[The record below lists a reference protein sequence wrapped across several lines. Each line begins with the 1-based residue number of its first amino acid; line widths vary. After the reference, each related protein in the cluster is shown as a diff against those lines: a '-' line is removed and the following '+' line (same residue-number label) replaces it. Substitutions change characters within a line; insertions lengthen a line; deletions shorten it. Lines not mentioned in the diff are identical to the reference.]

1 MLDFS
6 YQCQQKQNLKKTSI
20 TITMRFMSFVQ
31 QTISANHNKTK
42 PKTQNLPLYCC
53 CTIVCIPPNLNKNY
67 PPKSSLVNLKAI
79 CGVPVLPVLPFEGWN
94 LHLIRQRPL
103 RGSPR
108 LANESGAG
116 DWKSELFKST
126 EWKDQKRQ
134 QLNTLFLCTVFMIYI
149 YIYITFLCV
158 YVCKHIFQ
166 YVWLTSLKEMGMFS
180 AKKDFK

>member
-6 YQCQQKQNLKKTSI
+6 LPMSTKTKLEKDI
-20 TITMRFMSFVQ
+20 YHYHYEIYEFVQ

-134 QLNTLFLCTVFMIYI
+134 QLNTLFCVLYLWFTY
-149 YIYITFLCV
+149 TF
-158 YVCKHIFQ
+158 I
-166 YVWLTSLKEMGMFS
+166 
-180 AKKDFK
+180 